1 MQNIDVML
9 EPIRALLIQ
18 IGAFLPRLALAAV
31 VLFVGWLLAKA
42 FRLLVV
48 KALRA
53 LNFHVLTERA
63 GIDNFLQQG
72 GTEKDTAELL
82 GWFAYALVILASLII
97 AFNSLGLTQVTELLT
112 RVMLFVPRLLVAL
125 LVVVFGSYFARFA
138 GNAVQ
143 SYCRAADIGDGEI
156 LGRIMQYAIMAFVVL
171 LAVDHLD
178 IGGGLIQ
185 QTFLI
190 LLAGIV
196 VALALSFGLG
206 GRDRAA
212 ALIERWFPRDRLDD
226 AGEIGKTAAGRNLQS
241 PRNDRSR

>member
-1 MQNIDVML
+1 V
-9 EPIRALLIQ
+9 
-18 IGAFLPRLALAAV
+18 GAFMPRLALAIG
-31 VLFVGWLLAKA
+31 VLFIGWLLAKA
-42 FRLLVV
+42 FRFSVV

-63 GIDNFLQQG
+63 GVDGFLQQG
-72 GTEKDTAELL
+72 GTEKDTTELI
-82 GWFAYALVILASLII
+82 GWIAYALVILASLIV
-97 AFNSLGLTQVTELLT
+97 AFNSLGLSQVTDLLG
-112 RVMLFVPRLLVAL
+112 RVMLFVPKLLVAM

-143 SYCRAADIGDGEI
+143 SYCRSAEISDGDL
-156 LGRIMQYAIMAFVVL
+156 LGRFMQYGVMVFVVL
-171 LAVDHLD
+171 LAVDHLN

-212 ALIERWFPRDRLDD
+212 ALIERWFPRDRND
-226 AGEIGKTAAGRNLQS
+226 
-241 PRNDRSR
+241 RNDRNDR